1 MDKPAVNPW
10 AGKSAEDVLAES
22 YHEIRNPVSIAAG
35 YLAILKS
42 ANDLSLTTEQVQQ
55 YIELALNHA
64 LKVQTIVDAVY
75 HYMNG
80 KR

>member
-1 MDKPAVNPW
+1 MDEPTVDHW

-22 YHEIRNPVSIAAG
+22 YHEIRNPIIIAVG
-35 YLAILKS
+35 YLNIVKS
-42 ANDLSLTTEQVQQ
+42 ANDLSLTTEQVQE

-75 HYMNG
+75 QYMNG